1 MDSTLTIFIIAQKFH
16 ELKQAQELL
25 LDPQRRAELDASL
38 KRQRDHAER
47 YANANAKRKQ
57 MMDALDERERETKKA
72 KTMSALDKRKE
83 EEKLQELKE
92 ASRRMREE
100 RDASLAREAGQ
111 EHVPEENLQGEHW
124 NSKPLDWV

>member
-1 MDSTLTIFIIAQKFH
+1 MNSILTRFLIAQKFH

-72 KTMSALDKRKE
+72 KMMSAVDKRKE

-92 ASRRMREE
+92 ATRRMREE
-100 RDASLAREAGQ
+100 PDASLRREAGQ
-111 EHVPEENLQGEHW
+111 EDVQEEILRGEH
-124 NSKPLDWV
+124 